1 MANWII
7 LTVGKQEVA
16 SWAWSLP
23 ESDKAIIRFIFT
35 KADLQVVEDEEYT
48 CVIKTTVSKAK
59 KRFDRFGFTLSE
71 MDRII
76 CDLIDVSLDKIE
88 LALMNDDEFFDT
100 YPEPDFEEKTHS
112 KWEAL
117 FNEKSE
123 IDKRKDKTNLGHLP
137 VLRKI
142 RKTLDDSNNDENVK
156 LLYEYDPEDISIESL
171 ALFPEN
177 YTSTMMI
184 QRKYLESAKAHITTE
199 DFDLAY
205 IEMIIALESAI
216 KAFIAKKSKRPV
228 NLESIVKDLS
238 LIDLIIFGMVFLG
251 GKSVNQ
257 SAVKS
262 LNKAYNIRNTIIHRG
277 AKNFRV
283 SDIIESMH
291 TVEYFI
297 KTIES
302 IQ

>member
-7 LTVGKQEVA
+7 LTVGKQEVVP
-16 SWAWSLP
+16 WAWSLP

-35 KADLQVVEDEEYT
+35 KADLQVVEDKGYT
-48 CVIKTTVSKAK
+48 CVLKTTVSKAK

-76 CDLIDVSLDKIE
+76 CDLIDIPLDKIE
-88 LALMNDDEFFDT
+88 LVLMDDDEFFDT
-100 YPEPDFEEKTHS
+100 YPEPDFEEGMHS

-137 VLRKI
+137 ILRRI
-142 RKTLDDSNNDENVK
+142 RKALDDSNNDENVK

-177 YTSTMMI
+177 YAFTMMI

-205 IEMIIALESAI
+205 IEMIVALESAI
-216 KAFIAKKSKRPV
+216 KAFVARKSKSPV

-238 LIDLIIFGMVFLG
+238 LIDLITFGMVFLG
-251 GKSVNQ
+251 GKSVDR

-277 AKNFRV
+277 AKNFKV